1 MPVPQLVQLT
11 VLKVA
16 FPKGHC
22 KQVAEPLAE
31 IAPPG
36 QVTQE
41 EMNTEKWF
49 GLAVSA
55 GQKAHDGLVVDE
67 HIEVK

>member
-1 MPVPQLVQLT
+1 VPVPQFRQLI

-31 IAPPG
+31 IAPLG
-36 QVTQE
+36 QLTHE
-41 EMNTEKWF
+41 EIKTENWF
-49 GLAVSA
+49 GLAVS
-55 GQKAHDGLVVDE
+55 GGHRAHVGLM
-67 HIEVK
+67 IEAHNAVK

>member
-1 MPVPQLVQLT
+1 MSQLVQLI

-31 IAPPG
+31 IAPFG
-36 QVTQE
+36 QVTHE
-41 EMNTEKWF
+41 EINTEKWF
-49 GLAVSA
+49 GLAVFG
-55 GQKAHDGLVVDE
+55 GQRAHDGLAVDE
-67 HIEVK
+67 HNAIK